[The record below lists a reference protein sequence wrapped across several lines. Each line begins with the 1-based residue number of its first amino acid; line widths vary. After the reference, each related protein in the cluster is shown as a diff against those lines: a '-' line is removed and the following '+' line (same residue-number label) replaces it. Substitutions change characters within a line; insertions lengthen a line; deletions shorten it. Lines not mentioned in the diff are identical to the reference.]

1 MDSQK
6 PSGFADPVLAPTGP
20 GRSNTGLHQAFYV
33 AHSRLSS
40 IWWIDTL
47 VLWNSRFGML
57 KPLKPYKGL
66 LERSGTCLWD
76 EQRQQSCWSLR
87 IWTALTSVF
96 PLSQTF
102 TDLQWFLMSLPTS
115 SLSSQILVE
124 LCWLGFGA
132 QTFPPAYIQKNSSAQ
147 HVFSTCVTLFGMA
160 GGHGGSVWLQPEAF
174 SAEGHGLLSK
184 VDYCFYAVYLTE
196 LVLRFAVYGVLV
208 LKSHWKLGH
217 WTHSYT
223 FVQLLILQQE
233 GLTVSRPLREANW
246 GWSLTH
252 SWWQSDAQFGIL
264 VKEVWRITCFKR
276 MRLQILQWIAM
287 NVAAPLAARRC
298 GLAWRDLRPQP
309 WTSSWIW
316 CRLLKSWTRWC
327 SCLGS
332 GIPWDSMGFQRF
344 KAISHY
350 EHLWTINIHKPW

>member
-132 QTFPPAYIQKNSSAQ
+132 QTFPPAYIQKIAVLSMCSALVLPCLVWRGAMGGQ
-147 HVFSTCVTLFGMA
+147 YDCNLKHSVPRVMDFCPRWTIASMLST
-160 GGHGGSVWLQPEAF
+160 WLSWSYA
-174 SAEGHGLLSK
+174 LLSMECWCWRATGSSDIEHIRIHSCNFSFCNK
-184 VDYCFYAVYLTE
+184 KDLRCHARCGKQTE
-196 LVLRFAVYGVLV
+196 G
-208 LKSHWKLGH
+208 
-217 WTHSYT
+217 
-223 FVQLLILQQE
+223 
-233 GLTVSRPLREANW
+233 
-246 GWSLTH
+246 
-252 SWWQSDAQFGIL
+252 
-264 VKEVWRITCFKR
+264 EVWHILGDSLMLSLGFWSRKFDESRVSNECVCKFCNE
-276 MRLQILQWIAM
+276 LQWM
-287 NVAAPLAARRC
+287 
-298 GLAWRDLRPQP
+298 
-309 WTSSWIW
+309 
-316 CRLLKSWTRWC
+316 
-327 SCLGS
+327 
-332 GIPWDSMGFQRF
+332 
-344 KAISHY
+344 
-350 EHLWTINIHKPW
+350 

>member
-57 KPLKPYKGL
+57 KPLKPYKGP

-102 TDLQWFLMSLPTS
+102 TGLQWFLMSLPTS

-132 QTFPPAYIQKNSSAQ
+132 QTFPP
-147 HVFSTCVTLFGMA
+147 CVTLFGMVGGQYDCNLKHSVPRVFMDFWPRWTIASMLSTWLSWSYALLSMECWCWRATGSSDIEHIRATSHFATRRTYGVTPVA
-160 GGHGGSVWLQPEAF
+160 GSKLRVKFDTFLVTVWCSVWDSGQ
-174 SAEGHGLLSK
+174 G
-184 VDYCFYAVYLTE
+184 
-196 LVLRFAVYGVLV
+196 
-208 LKSHWKLGH
+208 
-217 WTHSYT
+217 
-223 FVQLLILQQE
+223 
-233 GLTVSRPLREANW
+233 
-246 GWSLTH
+246 SLTNH
-252 SWWQSDAQFGIL
+252 MNHVFQTNAFA
-264 VKEVWRITCFKR
+264 KF
-276 MRLQILQWIAM
+276 AM
-287 NVAAPLAARRC
+287 NCNECVAPLAAWRC

-332 GIPWDSMGFQRF
+332 GIPWDSMGFHGIP
-344 KAISHY
+344 KI
-350 EHLWTINIHKPW
+350 